1 MAKTDRKMSRRAFL
15 KGATSLAKV
24 AGISALLDQSVMA
37 AKLASKATVHYQWKP
52 NGDEQCSGCLN
63 FIPGSK
69 PTSIGTCHV
78 VEGPIAPNGWCI
90 AFSPNI

>member
-1 MAKTDRKMSRRAFL
+1 MAGEDRKMSRRAFL
-15 KGATSLAKV
+15 KGASSLAKV
-24 AGISALLDQSVMA
+24 AGIAVLLDRQALA
-37 AKLASKATVHYQWKP
+37 AKLASKVTVHYQWKP

-63 FIPGSK
+63 YIPGPK
-69 PTSIGTCHV
+69 PNAIGACHV